1 MEYCTKSTYVLEYCG
16 RRTSNVMSDRRA
28 AFDAAKKTR
37 TGAKIWVSQSV
48 KEAEELRN
56 QLESSVEISKNEYV
70 ETFKS
75 LSTRLNAWRKAQA
88 DVEFLNENIQDFEA
102 DIDMADDFSRA
113 VEKTK
118 LKLIKAWSRAKKET
132 HVSEETVDVSCE
144 LSGPKDT
151 AAGEVSDDCETPTC
165 EENVMVEDFSFA

>member
-1 MEYCTKSTYVLEYCG
+1 MYDLHKSFLWCRNPGYCTKSTYVLEYCG

-37 TGAKIWVSQSV
+37 TGAKICVSQSV
-48 KEAEELRN
+48 KEAEELCN
-56 QLESSVEISKNEYV
+56 QLESSVEVSKSEYV
-70 ETFKS
+70 KTLKS

-88 DVEFLNENIQDFEA
+88 DVEFLNENIQDLEA

-118 LKLIKAWSRAKKET
+118 LEQK
-132 HVSEETVDVSCE
+132 H
-144 LSGPKDT
+144 G
-151 AAGEVSDDCETPTC
+151 
-165 EENVMVEDFSFA
+165 